1 MNILEA
7 LKEVENGN
15 VIRGKIPTE
24 VFYILQTTLSPFG
37 EREVVRIEVSDFY
50 KQRPEEIKDL
60 SRESFENI
68 SMSAV
73 VSNNYRVSSLE
84 EMLNEI
90 QREWDLDEDD

>member
-7 LKEVENGN
+7 LKEVADGN
-15 VIRGKIPTE
+15 VVRGKIPTE
-24 VFYILQTTLSPFG
+24 AFYILQTTTVPFG
-37 EREVVRIEVSDFY
+37 DKEIVRIEVSEFY

-84 EMLNEI
+84 EMLHEI
-90 QREWDLDEDD
+90 QKEWDLNEDD